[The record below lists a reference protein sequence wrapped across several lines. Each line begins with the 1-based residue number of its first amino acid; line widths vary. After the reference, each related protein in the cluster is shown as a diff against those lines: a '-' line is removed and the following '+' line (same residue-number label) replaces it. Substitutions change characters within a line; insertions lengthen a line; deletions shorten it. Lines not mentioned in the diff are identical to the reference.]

1 MPADHAPGDEAMD
14 IIRPDAD
21 AAPHDA
27 DPLVRD
33 ILARHAGQPGA
44 LLPIL
49 HDVQDALGWIPET
62 AVPQI
67 AAALQRSR
75 AEVHGVISFYSHF
88 RTAPP
93 ARTQLEV
100 CRAESCQ
107 ACGGGALYEHAR
119 ARVAAGNTG
128 EISLAPVFC
137 LGLCAQS
144 PAVMIDGRPHAHVTP
159 EKLDAL
165 LAAVREA

>member
-1 MPADHAPGDEAMD
+1 MD
-14 IIRPDAD
+14 TIRSDAD

-27 DPLVRD
+27 DSLLVRD
-33 ILARHAGQPGA
+33 ILARHAGRPGA

-49 HDVQDALGWIPET
+49 HDVQDALGWIPEP

-75 AEVHGVISFYSHF
+75 AEVHGVISFYGHF
-88 RTAPP
+88 RTTPP

-107 ACGGGALYEHAR
+107 ACGGNALYEHAQ
-119 ARVAAGNTG
+119 ARVAAEAAG
-128 EISLAPVFC
+128 EVSLAPVYC

-144 PAVMIDGRPHAHVTP
+144 PAVMLDGRPHARVTP

-165 LAAVREA
+165 LAAAREA

>member
-1 MPADHAPGDEAMD
+1 MD
-14 IIRPDAD
+14 TIRSDAD
-21 AAPHDA
+21 AAPQDV
-27 DPLVRD
+27 DPQVRD
-33 ILARHAGQPGA
+33 ILDRHAGQPGA

-49 HDVQDALGWIPET
+49 HDVQDTLGWIPERV
-62 AVPQI
+62 VPQI

-75 AEVHGVISFYSHF
+75 AEVHGVISFYTHF

-93 ARTQLEV
+93 ARTRLEV

-107 ACGGGALYEHAR
+107 ACGGNALYDHAQ
-119 ARVAAGNTG
+119 ARVATG
-128 EISLAPVFC
+128 DAHAVSLEPVYC

-144 PAVMIDGRPHAHVTP
+144 PAIMINGRPHARVTP

-165 LAAVREA
+165 LTAAGEA

>member
-1 MPADHAPGDEAMD
+1 MDTIRSDDAPQ
-14 IIRPDAD
+14 D
-21 AAPHDA
+21 AAA
-27 DPLVRD
+27 QVQD
-33 ILARHAGQPGA
+33 ILNRHAGQPGT

-49 HDVQDALGWIPET
+49 HDVQDTLGWIPE
-62 AVPQI
+62 AVVPQI

-93 ARTQLEV
+93 ARTHVEV
-100 CRAESCQ
+100 CRAEACQ
-107 ACGGGALYEHAR
+107 ACGGKALYEHAQ
-119 ARVAAGNTG
+119 ARLATADPAEV
-128 EISLAPVFC
+128 SLSPVYC

-144 PAVMIDGRPHAHVTP
+144 PAVMINGRPHAHVTP

-165 LAAVREA
+165 LASAQKA

>member
-1 MPADHAPGDEAMD
+1 MD
-14 IIRPDAD
+14 TIRPAIDPT
-21 AAPHDA
+21 PHDDA
-27 DPLVRD
+27 DPRVRD

-49 HDVQDALGWIPET
+49 HDVQDTLGWIPEP

-75 AEVHGVISFYSHF
+75 AEVHGVISFYTHF

-93 ARTQLEV
+93 ARTQIEV

-107 ACGGGALYEHAR
+107 ACGGGVLYEHAQ
-119 ARVAAGNTG
+119 ARVAAENARDV
-128 EISLAPVFC
+128 SLAPVYC

-144 PAVMIDGRPHAHVTP
+144 PAVMINGRPHAHVTP

-165 LAAVREA
+165 LAAAREA

>member
-1 MPADHAPGDEAMD
+1 MD
-14 IIRPDAD
+14 TIRSDAD

-33 ILARHAGQPGA
+33 ILARHAGRPGA

-49 HDVQDALGWIPET
+49 HDVQDALGWIPEP

-75 AEVHGVISFYSHF
+75 AEVHGVISFYGHF

-93 ARTQLEV
+93 ACTHLEV

-107 ACGGGALYEHAR
+107 ACGGNALYEHAR
-119 ARVAAGNTG
+119 ARVAAGDPG
-128 EISLAPVFC
+128 EVSLAPVYC

-144 PAVMIDGRPHAHVTP
+144 PAVMIDGRPHARVTP

-165 LAAVREA
+165 LAAAKEA

>member
-1 MPADHAPGDEAMD
+1 MD
-14 IIRPDAD
+14 TIRSDAA

-27 DPLVRD
+27 NPLVQE
-33 ILARHAGQPGA
+33 ILARHAGRQGA

-49 HDVQDALGWIPET
+49 HDVQDALGWIPEPV
-62 AVPQI
+62 VPQI

-88 RTAPP
+88 RTSPP
-93 ARTQLEV
+93 ARTHLEV

-107 ACGGGALYEHAR
+107 ACGGGALYEHAQT
-119 ARVAAGNTG
+119 RVAAGNAN
-128 EISLAPVFC
+128 EVSLAPVYC

-144 PAVMIDGRPHAHVTP
+144 PAVMIDGQPHARVTP

-165 LAAVREA
+165 LTAAREA